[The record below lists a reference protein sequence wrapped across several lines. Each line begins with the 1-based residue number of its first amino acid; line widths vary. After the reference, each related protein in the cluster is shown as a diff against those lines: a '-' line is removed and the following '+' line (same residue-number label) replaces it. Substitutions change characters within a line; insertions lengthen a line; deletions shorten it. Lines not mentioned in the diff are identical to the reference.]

1 MTVLPVMPLA
11 SATAEMSRQGSPV
24 KERTLLFPSSVL
36 LCHLYFLSLTSF
48 LFAFFRPLSQS
59 RRILFYL
66 IEGSLPT
73 SFPVLFLLLCH
84 SFCITFQFLQAF
96 PGFCSSLKSW
106 LTGSV
111 CHVKSLFIIYLR
123 KRTLRTAIEQKNA
136 VTCLHLAKSKVK
148 PDNQWWLYNARHM
161 DF

>member
-1 MTVLPVMPLA
+1 MTKLSVMPFA

-24 KERTLLFPSSVL
+24 KGRTLLFPYSIL
-36 LCHLYFLSLTSF
+36 FCHLYFLIGLSLTLF
-48 LFAFFRPLSQS
+48 LSAFFGPLSQT
-59 RRILFYL
+59 RTMLFYI
-66 IEGSLPT
+66 IEGSLPP
-73 SFPVLFLLLCH
+73 SLPIFLLLLCH

-96 PGFCSSLKSW
+96 PGCCSSLKSW

-148 PDNQWWLYNARHM
+148 LDRR
-161 DF
+161 